1 MNNKRTKQGF
11 TLIEL
16 LVVVLIIGILAAV
29 ALPQYQKA
37 VWKSRNAELKQIIK
51 AVAAAEEVY
60 YLANGKYA
68 ADFNEL
74 DIDLPLTPVATT
86 KGGHTGVCGTSTQ
99 GTDSSRQ
106 ANDYYVVLNSED
118 STMQQAG
125 VVAYW
130 SSGSV
135 YFTGPSNV
143 GDLEMPGNCDTANSV
158 YCYTSV
164 GGFMVMCNS
173 SRCRV
178 AFMPS
183 FNADGTSGNKALP
196 GETTFTLEY
205 TRADGWYISG
215 GASTPAVEICE
226 WIDSHAEYKVKST
239 VKTRCANVGRTLS
252 NQEAS

>member
-1 MNNKRTKQGF
+1 MHFNQAKQGF

-29 ALPQYQKA
+29 ALPQYRKA
-37 VWKSRNAELKQIIK
+37 ITKSRLAQVD
-51 AVAAAEEVY
+51 VAIDIAKKNIDTY
-60 YLANGKYA
+60 LLANGM
-68 ADFNEL
+68 
-74 DIDLPLTPVATT
+74 P
-86 KGGHTGVCGTSTQ
+86 
-99 GTDSSRQ
+99 
-106 ANDYYVVLNSED
+106 
-118 STMQQAG
+118 
-125 VVAYW
+125 

-178 AFMPS
+178 IFMPS

-205 TRADGWYISG
+205 TRAGGWYISS